1 MTHKELLY
9 LKPGDKCIVS
19 KGLNKDRTV
28 IVTMIFDEFVTVK
41 TADGKRFNLS
51 SNSTT
56 FYETETFSYKS
67 LNLA

>member
-1 MTHKELLY
+1 MTRKELAL
-9 LKPGDKCIVS
+9 LKPGDKCIIS
-19 KGLNKDRTV
+19 KGLNKGRTV
-28 IVTMIFDEFVTVK
+28 IVTMIFDEFVTVR
-41 TADGKRFNLS
+41 TADRKRFNLA